1 MVFGGTCTLTES
13 MKGGANVTAD
23 LGEQLTPARSL
34 RRALREAHDIIPLS
48 YLYQPMEWAVLA

>member
-1 MVFGGTCTLTES
+1 